1 MCRFSFCSLFPGQD
15 YLPLPD
21 TYREEGEVP
30 ARERRGT
37 TSVAEL
43 VPGLC
48 STTVP
53 DSPYKL
59 FAGALPNH
67 LTEEQVKELLCSFG
81 ALRGFNMVRD
91 KAKASDML
99 FLFWCLLSYLSL
111 VRARTPFSSTRTTR

>member
-1 MCRFSFCSLFPGQD
+1 M
-15 YLPLPD
+15 PLPD
-21 TYREEGEVP
+21 TFKEEGELP
-30 ARERRGT
+30 AREKRGT
-37 TSVAEL
+37 ASVADL

-53 DSPYKL
+53 DSPYQL

-91 KAKASDML
+91 KTKG
-99 FLFWCLLSYLSL
+99 SY
-111 VRARTPFSSTRTTR
+111 AFFE